1 MHYKCGGP
9 IMPPIHAYIFEWR
22 HDVLKAPIGCLESG
36 LHGMLIIS
44 LVISSFLWRLSMIV
58 LVPWSSIRVG
68 GCWGF
73 DYNRLLGFYIFEERT
88 WTELVSLIRS
98 IWPNNFAKINAF
110 FWCEIGP
117 TMHWLR
123 YMSFC
128 KLYSFFRSIKQM
140 ILHTHT
146 KVQKA
151 DVLGLSLANV
161 EIVYIFRITQFW
173 FPTHFFGF
181 TWVPHWWVQKTE
193 LGFLFYFEFI
203 HF

>member
-88 WTELVSLIRS
+88 WTKLVSLIRS

-128 KLYSFFRSIKQM
+128 KLYSLFRSIKQM

-146 KVQKA
+146 HKSPKSRCV
-151 DVLGLSLANV
+151 GP
-161 EIVYIFRITQFW
+161 QFGKCRDCL
-173 FPTHFFGF
+173 H
-181 TWVPHWWVQKTE
+181 
-193 LGFLFYFEFI
+193 I
-203 HF
+203 